1 MRGATERAV
10 LCEQLARL
18 IPDADVSGSFTAG
31 LISSLDAAFDLPMAD
46 VLEALPLSGELKA
59 AVLHHHGSVG
69 EILGCA
75 MAVGR
80 ADWSR
85 MRCANLT
92 PDQIRQAYLT
102 TLAEVDVLWSSFKS

>member
-1 MRGATERAV
+1 
-10 LCEQLARL
+10 
-18 IPDADVSGSFTAG
+18 
-31 LISSLDAAFDLPMAD
+31 
-46 VLEALPLSGELKA
+46 
-59 AVLHHHGSVG
+59 
-69 EILGCA
+69 